1 MKDTTEPVG
10 IEDGL
15 TDQQRRGAELAAA
28 GWSGVDI
35 AHELGIRPETV
46 SRWRRLPQWQAALE
60 AITSEVRGEL
70 QASLHELAGKA
81 LAELE
86 ALVEY
91 RHNPTIRLRAA
102 VALLQMAGI
111 GKTQAHSG
119 SGSGRFG
126 AAAAGE

>member
-1 MKDTTEPVG
+1 MRNTCRALP
-10 IEDGL
+10 
-15 TDQQRRGAELAAA
+15 
-28 GWSGVDI
+28 GVDI

-46 SRWRRLPQWQAALE
+46 SRWRKLPQWQAALE

-70 QASLHELAGKA
+70 QASLYELAGKA

-91 RHNPTIRLRAA
+91 RHSPAIRLRAS
-102 VALLQMAGI
+102 VALLQMAGV
-111 GKTQAHSG
+111 GKAQVHSG

-126 AAAAGE
+126 AAAAGD

>member
-1 MKDTTEPVG
+1 MKDTTDPVG

-70 QASLHELAGKA
+70 QASLHDLAGKA

-102 VALLQMAGI
+102 VALLQMAGV
-111 GKTQAHSG
+111 GKAQAHSG